1 MNPRTCVMNHQ
12 LEIGIKHKSLSTSDL
27 MSLFEAEKEALQ
39 YLIQLKNQ
47 TNNPSKL
54 NQVIDRYLNL
64 IDYDM

>member
-1 MNPRTCVMNHQ
+1 
-12 LEIGIKHKSLSTSDL
+12 

>member
-1 MNPRTCVMNHQ
+1 MKKISRLLRSIQ
-12 LEIGIKHKSLSTSDL
+12 RIE
-27 MSLFEAEKEALQ
+27 SLFEAEKEALQ

-64 IDYDM
+64 IDFPEV